1 MTEQQLKHLAIE
13 YAISC
18 LKAECRI
25 LNFGYKV
32 DLFSLVVEWDEEIA
46 HVYITD
52 GEEKIEIAT
61 IGFDD
66 VATVIKYPLVYTEQP
81 FKEMAKKHNLIETV
95 DFKTEEGE
103 VEVCQE
109 KN

>member
-1 MTEQQLKHLAIE
+1 MTEQQLKHLAVE

-32 DLFSLVVEWDEEIA
+32 DLFSLVVEWNEETA
-46 HVYITD
+46 YVYITD
-52 GEEKIEIAT
+52 GEEEIEIAT

-66 VATVIKYPLVYTEQP
+66 VATVIKYPLIYTDQP
-81 FKEMAKKHNLIETV
+81 FRGMAEKHNLIETV
-95 DFKTEEGE
+95 GFKVEEGE
-103 VEVCQE
+103 VELCQE
-109 KN
+109 TN